1 MKLHLI
7 YPSCV
12 MLHLHRLDLSV
23 YRPPHRHLR
32 RKAASLGRYCYQS
45 KHLWRYFHC
54 IGRLLKWVAIKR
66 PFLLVHRLGRFMAIS
81 SLLVNLL
88 AITAINLM
96 HTCFHIIFL
105 DGIYRYHDIWNGFS
119 RCIAISSPRWLF
131 RHRAPGAIMGPTPPQ
146 CNLHRPKTI
155 TQQSTTYTEWF
166 PSVGGGKRSIFDHGA
181 LIFIRFG
188 G

>member
-1 MKLHLI
+1 MRRVA
-7 YPSCV
+7 PSPAGSIG
-12 MLHLHRLDLSV
+12 LSSTTPPSPTQSRLPRPLLLSIEASV
-23 YRPPHRHLR
+23 ALLSLYRPSIEVGGNKTAVFAGAPSGTLHGHFFVVGQLIGHHRDQPH
-32 RKAASLGRYCYQS
+32 A
-45 KHLWRYFHC
+45 
-54 IGRLLKWVAIKR
+54 
-66 PFLLVHRLGRFMAIS
+66 P
-81 SLLVNLL
+81 
-88 AITAINLM
+88 
-96 HTCFHIIFL
+96 CFHIIFL

-146 CNLHRPKTI
+146 CNLYRPKTI

-166 PSVGGGKRSIFDHGA
+166 PPVGGGKRSIFDHGA